1 MDASGPSAAQYR
13 WSEGKPPSAPTTHIE
28 RTCIRGIQSW
38 QWCSAEVG
46 STGLLGS
53 PAHSSL
59 SVCTVCCPTTKRT
72 TTKRKPAQSLAKFL
86 HLLKYLMSRISFS
99 SPFSKRAE
107 GETSSFRPCLPK
119 FHGAGAVKWRRP
131 RTLLVWEYLGI
142 LVKNSKNLVYFP
154 GPTQQGK
161 EKRTGDRGRARKSWV
176 RPRDR

>member
-72 TTKRKPAQSLAKFL
+72 TTKRKPAQSLAEFL

-107 GETSSFRPCLPK
+107 GETSSFRPCMRKP
-119 FHGAGAVKWRRP
+119 HGAGAVKWRRP
-131 RTLLVWEYLGI
+131 RTALGI
-142 LVKNSKNLVYFP
+142 PPTNSHTSNPDQTQSNSNSHQTSPTHIHFLYQKCTLV
-154 GPTQQGK
+154 
-161 EKRTGDRGRARKSWV
+161 
-176 RPRDR
+176 